1 MKYYGFLI
9 LLALFSFYRVYTVC
23 GIALGQNSCL
33 ITERTPESADM
44 FTTIRQKF
52 KAIADASLP
61 SPHSELLLGMTIGL
75 DELAELPLFKQAL
88 KNTGTVHVVVVS
100 GFNISLVFGM
110 VTGLLGS
117 KYKLKN
123 LLIAQIVTL
132 FYALLSGFNPPVIR
146 AWIMGS
152 TAAWGKYYG
161 RTVDGMRLLLFSGL
175 IMIAIS
181 PAQLFSLS
189 FQLSF
194 LATLSLILYG
204 GFFLKIIPYFS
215 DLASTLS
222 AQVLVWPLISY
233 SFGTVSLISPVVN
246 MLILWTVPL
255 STVLGGVLLIL
266 GFVNI
271 WLSRLVGLFL
281 FPFLDFFVQAVFY
294 FATLNFSFVSYEIS
308 LKFLVV
314 YYALALFL
322 GVRFEKKFNKS
333 G

>member
-9 LLALFSFYRVYTVC
+9 LLSLLAFYRIYTFCGLSASHSVC
-23 GIALGQNSCL
+23 LEPQYSSKEPDIFTGIR
-33 ITERTPESADM
+33 ER
-44 FTTIRQKF
+44 F
-52 KAIADASLP
+52 KNIVEESLP
-61 SPHSELLLGMTIGL
+61 SPSSELLLGMTIGM
-75 DELAELPLFKQAL
+75 DELAQLPLFKQAL
-88 KNTGTVHVVVVS
+88 KTTGTIHVVVVS

-123 LLIAQIVTL
+123 LLIAQVVTL

-161 RTVDGMRLLLFSGL
+161 RMIDGLRLLYFSGL
-175 IMIAIS
+175 VMVIIS
-181 PAQLFSLS
+181 PLQLFSLS

-204 GFFLKIIPYFS
+204 GFFSKIFPRFS

-233 SFGTVSLISPVVN
+233 SFGTVSLISPLVN
-246 MLILWTVPL
+246 MLILWTVPI
-255 STVLGGVLLIL
+255 STVFGGILLLAGLI
-266 GFVNI
+266 NI
-271 WLSRLVGLFL
+271 WLSRLVGIFL
-281 FPFLDFFVQAVFY
+281 FPFLDFFAQIVIY
-294 FATLNFSFVSYEIS
+294 FSRLDFSLVNFEIS
-308 LKFLVV
+308 LRFLAV
-314 YYALALFL
+314 YYVVMLLL
-322 GVRFEKKFNKS
+322 GFKFEKFFSAHK
-333 G
+333 